1 MRFILSSGAAW
12 LVLGFLPAQIFA
24 GDTLSTNGISSCLSG
39 SDIQVD
45 KVDVTYTR
53 STKEVSFDLAGTNAK
68 EQNVTAS
75 LTVYAYGNK
84 IYTKEFDP
92 CGSEHHVDKLCP
104 GKSPAQ
110 SHAVGSLFLT

>member
-1 MRFILSSGAAW
+1 MRFIPFSGAGL

-24 GDTLSTNGISSCLSG
+24 GGTLSTKGISSCLGG

-45 KVDVTYTR
+45 KLDVTYTR
-53 STKEVSFDLAGTNAK
+53 STKEVVFDLAGTNVK
-68 EQNVTAS
+68 KQNVTAS

-110 SHAVGSLFLT
+110 SHAVGSVF